1 MKVNIDLSVCRIC
14 LQASED
20 DMKSIFE
27 EDENNLT
34 ISMKIESCGGI
45 KISKNYEFPTMI
57 CKKCHAFLSIA
68 HKFRIIC
75 QNSDDYLHE
84 FVSKGDTSYEDE
96 ETIET
101 LDIKPLSRIPTT
113 KTEYQ
118 KVSKEELD
126 DKDAIDS
133 DYSYEELKD
142 NGAYSDDDSEV
153 EQKPTVKP
161 RKTLSMGEDG
171 TAVIKTNK
179 KQTHICEVCG
189 NTYQRRYCLEAHMR
203 RHRGEKPFECEICKK
218 AFALNFQLTRHMRS
232 HTGARP
238 YKCQYCDRTFA
249 DRSTN
254 VKHERIHT
262 NERPYK
268 CESCGKSFTYSNVLK
283 VHMMTHTGE
292 KPFTCDLCGK
302 RFSQLH
308 HLRAHLQTLQHQND
322 PQATKLLLKSEPL

>member
-1 MKVNIDLSVCRIC
+1 MKINIDLSVCRIC

-45 KISKNYEFPTMI
+45 KISKDYDFPTMI
-57 CKKCHAFLSIA
+57 CKKCNAFLSIA
-68 HKFRIIC
+68 HKFRTIC
-75 QNSDDYLHE
+75 RNSDDYLHE
-84 FVSKGDTSYEDE
+84 FVSKGESFEG
-96 ETIET
+96 ETIEM
-101 LDIKPLSRIPTT
+101 LDIKPVYNTCQD
-113 KTEYQ
+113 KY
-118 KVSKEELD
+118 KVLPRKIEDEN
-126 DKDAIDS
+126 DS
-133 DYSYEELKD
+133 DYSYENIKD
-142 NGAYSDDDSEV
+142 TGAYSDEDSEFD
-153 EQKPTVKP
+153 EKPETKP
-161 RKTLSMGEDG
+161 PKILSMDEDG
-171 TAVIKTNK
+171 SAVIKTNK
-179 KQTHICEVCG
+179 KQTHICEICG

-268 CESCGKSFTYSNVLK
+268 CDSCGKSFTYSNVLK

-292 KPFTCDLCGK
+292 KPYTCELCGK
-302 RFSQLH
+302 KFSQLH

-322 PQATKLLLKSEPL
+322 PHATKLLLKSEPV

>member
-1 MKVNIDLSVCRIC
+1 MGYLW
-14 LQASED
+14 
-20 DMKSIFE
+20 
-27 EDENNLT
+27 
-34 ISMKIESCGGI
+34 IST
-45 KISKNYEFPTMI
+45 NYEFPTKI

-68 HKFRIIC
+68 HKFRTIC

-84 FVSKGDTSYEDE
+84 FVSKGDTYEN
-96 ETIET
+96 ETVEM
-101 LDIKPLSRIPTT
+101 LDIKPLSRKELHKFHKS
-113 KTEYQ
+113 KTEY
-118 KVSKEELD
+118 KIIPKKDDSI
-126 DKDAIDS
+126 DKDDS
-133 DYSYEELKD
+133 DYLYDDVKD
-142 NGAYSDDDSEV
+142 NNGAYSDDDGDDSELD
-153 EQKPTVKP
+153 QKHDIKP
-161 RKTLSMGEDG
+161 LKTLSMDEDG
-171 TAVIKTNK
+171 SAVIKTTK

-218 AFALNFQLTRHMRS
+218 SFALNFQLTRHMRS

-268 CESCGKSFTYSNVLK
+268 CESCGKAFTYSNVLK

-292 KPFTCDLCGK
+292 KPFTCELCGK

-322 PQATKLLLKSEPL
+322 PQVARLLLKSEPITT